1 MKVHF
6 YQIYFKEREEQY
18 EENLVEYFLSTIF
31 MANVVAIAGTG
42 DDYFNYVF
50 EGGQSVMWTGSGTC
64 DKIILFENITVTSQ
78 TNAIAWPFSITAS
91 VSASSASWNSEA
103 FTGTNIA
110 GASYSN
116 FKISSSG
123 TLRVSFVDGADIYK
137 GNIVYRPM
145 ATIYYGI

>member
-1 MKVHF
+1 M
-6 YQIYFKEREEQY
+6 EQQQH
-18 EENLVEYFLSTIF
+18 
-31 MANVVAIAGTG
+31 MDG
-42 DDYFNYVF
+42 
-50 EGGQSVMWTGSGTC
+50 SVYIIMM
-64 DKIILFENITVTSQ
+64 IILTMCLKVDNLRCGL
-78 TNAIAWPFSITAS
+78 APFSITSS

-103 FTGTNIA
+103 FTGTNVA
-110 GASYSN
+110 GASYSS